1 MIEVGHPFSRPF
13 EGLVD
18 SLVTSL
24 QLGVEQPD
32 TQELLFRTGTF
43 AYPLRDAGTVS
54 GLAAQITGFVAS
66 PKAQDVA
73 PTLDNTSDEVEP
85 PAEHLDLTSPRPVAH
100 ESRGRD
106 L

>member
-1 MIEVGHPFSRPF
+1 MLFLVVAMLVILVLAGAVVLYVAFPHRGEDVPHVPWVGRAMRKS
-13 EGLVD
+13 V
-18 SLVTSL
+18 
-24 QLGVEQPD
+24 
-32 TQELLFRTGTF
+32 
-43 AYPLRDAGTVS
+43 
-54 GLAAQITGFVAS
+54 
-66 PKAQDVA
+66 DVA